1 LTPYQPDVILAF
13 RHDVGTSAASPNAAA
28 VAILMLQANPN
39 LTPTEV
45 YTLLQDTAIDMQ
57 TPGFDFDSGF
67 GYIDALAAVEA
78 AGGTSPTT
86 TISTSTSTSTSTPLG
101 VPPNDLCANPREL
114 GTLTATEAPFN
125 VIGTTVGATVDDGFD
140 SPCSDETMITAPGV
154 WYTFESD
161 LPCIL
166 ASTCGDYTNYD
177 TQISVYAG
185 DNCDNLVCVDGN
197 DDGGGE
203 CELKSFTGPFPAETM
218 TRYYVLVHGFGS
230 GEGDFSLV
238 LSAAV
243 GCQTP
248 EPTKEP
254 TKQPTHEPA
263 KEPAKEAPKSRKGS
277 KSKSS
282 KSPKSTKNSK
292 SKKIY
297 RNLRN
302 GYDH

>member
-1 LTPYQPDVILAF
+1 
-13 RHDVGTSAASPNAAA
+13 
-28 VAILMLQANPN
+28 M
-39 LTPTEV
+39 
-45 YTLLQDTAIDMQ
+45 
-57 TPGFDFDSGF
+57 
-67 GYIDALAAVEA
+67 
-78 AGGTSPTT
+78 
-86 TISTSTSTSTSTPLG
+86 
-101 VPPNDLCANPREL
+101 
-114 GTLTATEAPFN
+114 
-125 VIGTTVGATVDDGFD
+125 VGATIDYGFPTPCNIDG
-140 SPCSDETMITAPGV
+140 SDFITAPGV

-166 ASTCGDYTNYD
+166 ASTCGDYTTYD

-185 DNCDNLVCVDGN
+185 DNCNNLVCVDGN

-203 CELKSFTGPFPAETM
+203 CVLKSFTGPFPVETM

-238 LSAAV
+238 VSAAV

-254 TKQPTHEPA
+254 TKEPTHEPA

-282 KSPKSTKNSK
+282 KSPESTKNSK
-292 SKKIY
+292 SKKVY
-297 RNLRN
+297 RNLRKS
-302 GYDH
+302 YDH